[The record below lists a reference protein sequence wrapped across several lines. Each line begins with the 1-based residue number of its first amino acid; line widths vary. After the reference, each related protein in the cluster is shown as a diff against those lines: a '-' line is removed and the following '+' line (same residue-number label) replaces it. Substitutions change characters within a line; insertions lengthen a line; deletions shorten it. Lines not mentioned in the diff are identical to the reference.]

1 MGLVFYPHMKSNSKN
16 KKIELLAPAG
26 TLESFVDAINAGA
39 DAVYVGLVSFSA
51 RMRARNFTT
60 RTLAYAVPYAHSR
73 NVKVYVAFNT
83 LVKQSELEKAVHLL
97 YQLEQIGVDGIIV
110 QDMGIAAIV
119 RQAFPKLQL
128 HASTQMAVHNSAG
141 VTACEKIGM
150 KRVVLARELTM
161 EEIAKACAIKSC
173 EIEIFVHGALCYCF
187 SGMCLASS
195 FFGGAS
201 GNRGRCTQVCR
212 RSFDNMDPHNKDDK
226 GYFFSP
232 NDLSAIDL
240 LPQFIAAGV
249 KSLKIEGR
257 MKGANYVSTVVAAY
271 RMAIDDPQKIHVAKE
286 MLRHDLGRRKTQ
298 LFLRGLRQTGIIDAL
313 NPAGTGIYIGKIE
326 SVDAHKREM
335 RVLSKETLNDRD
347 LVRIQ
352 PQNGG
357 EGIMVQV
364 QSCSVSG
371 EAITLKLDKAVEC
384 IANDSLYCIGRAS
397 VTGKSE
403 AKLDVNPTRFV
414 DQYKNVYSL
423 LRSFRDADKFD
434 KNRDRRLFVKID
446 SLAWL
451 DLLTDGGIGGVI
463 CAFDK
468 AEMHGFALDA
478 NLHRQRL
485 GRAAYIEPPP
495 FIAEGDLGEW
505 RRIVQTLCKDGQC
518 GLMCQNLSHIV
529 LESGVKR
536 MRADYL
542 LYATN
547 KVSVNAYSALKL
559 GQFAYSPED
568 DAMNIKDIY
577 SQKGMVYLFGHAQL
591 FVSRMQPAVAVDSV
605 IADRLER
612 KIVVKE
618 KHGLYYSLAH
628 ELYCLFNK
636 RDYLEDLG
644 VNSFVIDLS
653 FVNPD
658 AELLKGILSAYQEK
672 AKYPDSCLFNFKGG
686 LQ

>member
-1 MGLVFYPHMKSNSKN
+1 MKSIHKN
-16 KKIELLAPAG
+16 KRIELLAPAG
-26 TLESFVDAINAGA
+26 TMESFIDAINAGA

-60 RTLAYAVPYAHSR
+60 KTLAYAVPYAHSR

-83 LVKQSELEKAVHLL
+83 LVKQSELENAVHLL
-97 YQLEQIGVDGIIV
+97 YQLEQIGVDGVIV
-110 QDMGIAAIV
+110 QDIGIAAIV
-119 RQAFPKLQL
+119 RSAFPALQL

-141 VTACEKIGM
+141 VLACEKLGM
-150 KRVVLARELTM
+150 KRVVVARELTL
-161 EEIAKACAIKSC
+161 EEITKVCAVKSC

-212 RSFDNMDPHNKDDK
+212 RSFDNVDPQAQDNK

-232 NDLSAIDL
+232 NDLSGIDL

-257 MKGANYVSTVVAAY
+257 MKSANYVSTVVAAY
-271 RMAIDDPQKIHVAKE
+271 RMAIDDPHKTQAAKE

-298 LFLRGLRQTGIIDAL
+298 LFLRGVQQTGIIDAV

-326 SVDAHKREM
+326 SIDGKKREI
-335 RVLSKETLNDRD
+335 RIVSKETLSDKD

-352 PQNGG
+352 PQSGG
-357 EGIMVQV
+357 EGIVAQV
-364 QSCSVSG
+364 QSCVKSNDTMTV
-371 EAITLKLDKAVEC
+371 KLDKPVEC
-384 IANDSLYCIGRAS
+384 LANDSLFCIGRANHAS
-397 VTGKSE
+397 KGE
-403 AKLDVNPTRFV
+403 AKLDVHPVRFD

-423 LRSFRDADKFD
+423 LRSFRDAEKFD

-446 SLAWL
+446 SLDWL
-451 DLLTDGGIGGVI
+451 DLLADPTIGGVI

-468 AEMHGFALDA
+468 ADMHEFALDA
-478 NLHRQRL
+478 GLHRQRL
-485 GRAAYIEPPP
+485 GRSAYIEPPP
-495 FIAEGDLGEW
+495 FIAEGELGEW
-505 RRIVQTLCKDGQC
+505 RRIIQTLCKNGQC
-518 GLMCQNLSHIV
+518 GLLCQNLSHIM

-547 KVSVNAYSALKL
+547 KVSVHAYSTLNL
-559 GQFAYSPED
+559 SRFAYSPED

-591 FVSRMQPAVAVDSV
+591 FVSRMKPAAQNGSV
-605 IADRLER
+605 IADRLGR
-612 KIVVKE
+612 KIVVRE
-618 KHGLYYSLAH
+618 KHGLYYSLAS
-628 ELYCLFNK
+628 ELFCLFNK
-636 RDYLEDLG
+636 RDYLEEFG
-644 VNSFVIDLS
+644 ISSFVIDLS
-653 FVNPD
+653 FLDPD
-658 AELLKGILSAYQEK
+658 VELLKTILAAYREK
-672 AKYPDSCLFNFKGG
+672 TKYPGSCLFNFKGG